1 MAEGQLTGM
10 EPIGLDIAVDV
21 AEHGA
26 CAWLIGVLDLYTAPR
41 LREAMVEVL
50 AGRNEPFVVTLDV
63 SGLDFVDS
71 SGLGVLIAVLKRL
84 RHIGGNLVLR
94 APSRSLGRLLD
105 LTGLDKVFTVEVDGN
120 VSTVEVDGN
129 VSTVEADA
137 EGVSA

>member
-1 MAEGQLTGM
+1 M
-10 EPIGLDIAVDV
+10 EPVGLDITVDV
-21 AEHGA
+21 AGA
-26 CAWLIGVLDLYTAPR
+26 AAHAWVVGVLDLYTAPR

-63 SGLDFVDS
+63 SGLDFIDS

-94 APSRSLGRLLD
+94 APSRSMSRLLD
-105 LTGLDKVFTVEVDGN
+105 LTGLDKVFTVEQGAAAEPD
-120 VSTVEVDGN
+120 S
-129 VSTVEADA
+129 

>member
-1 MAEGQLTGM
+1 M
-10 EPIGLDIAVDV
+10 EPVGLDITVDV
-21 AEHGA
+21 AGA
-26 CAWLIGVLDLYTAPR
+26 GARAWVVGVLDLYTAPR

-63 SGLDFVDS
+63 SGLDFIDS

-94 APSRSLGRLLD
+94 APSRSMSRLLD
-105 LTGLDKVFTVEVDGN
+105 LTGLDKVFTVEVDGA
-120 VSTVEVDGN
+120 VSTVD
-129 VSTVEADA
+129 ADS